1 MNEAV
6 DTQEIEVLEEVDE
19 AEEIAE
25 SPQLEARLDIEE
37 NQESG
42 SIKSES

>member
-6 DTQEIEVLEEVDE
+6 DTEEIEVLEVVDE
-19 AEEIAE
+19 VEELAEP
-25 SPQLEARLDIEE
+25 PQLKERLDIEE